1 MHMWDDWARTAR
13 PLNGKVAIVTGAGRG
28 CGRAIAR
35 GLAAAGA
42 RVCCVARSD
51 GEIAE
56 TVALIEAE
64 GGSAMAFAADVTDL
78 ATIESMTEAVTNAY
92 GGLDL
97 LILSHGVALAVGAVE
112 STDPADWRRTIEV
125 NLIGSYHCIRAAVAP
140 MKARGAGKIIVV
152 GSGQGHNGTASTSAY
167 ASSKAGTWALTKSMA
182 AELIGFNI
190 SVNELLPGNVRTQL
204 YDETFAQT
212 VATTPDGG
220 EPISSKRS
228 HEWLKAPE
236 DIVPMALFMACQPD
250 VGPTAQSFSLMRR
263 I

>member
-13 PLNGKVAIVTGAGRG
+13 PLNGKGAIVTGAGRG

-42 RVCCVARSD
+42 RVCCAARS
-51 GEIAE
+51 EKELAE
-56 TVALIEAE
+56 TVALIEAD
-64 GGSAMAFAADVTDL
+64 GGSAMAFAVDVTDL
-78 ATIESMTEAVTNAY
+78 AAVEAMTETATAAF

-97 LILSHGVALAVGAVE
+97 LVLSHGVALAVAPIEGG
-112 STDPADWRRTIEV
+112 DPADWRRTIEV
-125 NLIGSYHCIRAAVAP
+125 NLIGSYHCIRAAVPP

-152 GSGQGHNGTASTSAY
+152 GSGQGHNGTAATSAY
-167 ASSKAGTWALTKSMA
+167 ASSKAGTWALTRSVA

-212 VATTPDGG
+212 VAMTPDGG
-220 EPISSKRS
+220 EPISAKRS

-236 DIVPMALFMACQPD
+236 DVVPLALFMACQPD

-263 I
+263 L

>member
-13 PLNGKVAIVTGAGRG
+13 PLKGKAAIVTGAGRG
-28 CGRAIAR
+28 CGRAIAI
-35 GLAAAGA
+35 GLASAGA
-42 RVCCVARSD
+42 QVCCVARSR

-56 TVALIEAE
+56 TVALIERE
-64 GGSAMAFAADVTDL
+64 GGRAMAYTADVADL
-78 ATIESMTEAVTNAY
+78 ASIEAMTQAAVAAY

-97 LILSHGVALAVGAVE
+97 LVLSHGVALAVGPIE

-125 NLIGSYHCIRAAVAP
+125 NLIGSYHCIRAAVEP

-152 GSGQGHNGTASTSAY
+152 GSGQGHNGTAATSAY
-167 ASSKAGTWALTKSMA
+167 ASSKAGTWALTRSVA

-212 VATTPDGG
+212 VAMTPEGG

-236 DIVPMALFMACQPD
+236 DIVPLALFMASQPD